1 MKNLGRL
8 LLAFL
13 VPLVV
18 AAVVFFPPPERRK
31 GERTRAAEATP
42 SRDRDPSGPTSAE
55 RRAIASAL
63 EAASAAGGPAIRVA
77 ADEDAAP
84 SDERSDLVDLYGN
97 YHPYFVR
104 GDLDGDGRLDFVQAF
119 VETGSRGWFH
129 VAVFFGKADG
139 GFAPPVWVERSVSLA
154 SGDLSVERTVLT
166 IVPDLALDQARRYRW
181 DSAESRFVDADTD
194 APRTDVGDTP
204 ASDVPRLRI

>member
-18 AAVVFFPPPERRK
+18 AAIVFLPPAARRK
-31 GERTRAAEATP
+31 GERARPAEASP
-42 SRDRDPSGPTSAE
+42 SRERDPSGRTGAE
-55 RRAIASAL
+55 SRAIASAL
-63 EAASAAGGPAIRVA
+63 ATAESAGGPALRVA
-77 ADEDAAP
+77 EDDDAAP
-84 SDERSDLVDLYGN
+84 SEERSDLVDLYGT
-97 YHPYFVR
+97 YHPFFVR
-104 GDLDGDGRLDFVQAF
+104 GDLGGDGRLDFAQAF

-139 GFAPPVWVERSVSLA
+139 GFEPPVWVERSVSLA
-154 SGDLSVERTVLT
+154 SGDLSVERTILT

-181 DSAESRFVDADTD
+181 DPAESRFVDADSD
-194 APRTDVGDTP
+194 APRTDAGDAG
-204 ASDVPRLRI
+204 ASDTPRLRI